1 MVIAMKQRVLAC
13 CVLMLLAFGVR
24 AELVIEVTQGVDA
37 PTPIAVVPFGWSGA
51 TPLPEDIGEIVST
64 DLHRSGFFSAMKRS
78 DMLGFPQ
85 QQAQVFFRDWRVSG
99 QNYLLIGRVTSTGG
113 EQLQV
118 TYELYDVLK
127 EARVFGEQISG
138 STRNMRDMAHYIAD
152 AVFEKLTGLRGAF
165 STRIAYVTAQNQ
177 GGGQHR
183 YSLQLADA
191 DGARARTILES
202 REPIMSPSW
211 SKDGSKLAYVSFES
225 SRPGIYVQHLASGK
239 REKIQSFAGLN
250 GAPAWAP
257 DGQRLALTLSKD
269 GNPEIYTLDLA
280 RRQLTRVTHH
290 YGIDTE
296 PTWSPD
302 GQSIL
307 FTSDRGGQP
316 QIYRVYLSDRRI
328 ERVTFEGNYNS
339 SGKLTQDGRF
349 LAMVHRSAG
358 AGAAFNIAVQDLK
371 TGRLDILTQ
380 TSLDE
385 SPTIAPNGSIVL
397 YATQQGNT
405 GVLAAVSLDGRVRFR
420 MPSSSGDVREPAWS
434 PYLQ

>member
-1 MVIAMKQRVLAC
+1 MKDKLLAC
-13 CVLMLLAFGVR
+13 CLLLMLALPFAAR
-24 AELVIEVTQGVDA
+24 AELVVEVTQGVDA
-37 PTPIAVVPFGWSGA
+37 PTPLAVVPFGSSGTA
-51 TPLPEDIGEIVST
+51 ALPEDIAAIVST
-64 DLHRSGFFSAMKRS
+64 DLERSGFFATMKRA
-78 DMLGFPQ
+78 DMLSFPSQ
-85 QQAQVFFRDWRVSG
+85 QNQVYFRDWRVSG
-99 QNYLLIGRVTSTGG
+99 QNYLLIGRISSTGG
-113 EQLQV
+113 QQLDV
-118 TYELYDVLK
+118 VYELYDVLK
-127 EARVFGEQISG
+127 EQRVFGEQISG
-138 STRNMRDMAHYIAD
+138 TTGNMRDIAHYIAD
-152 AVFEKLTGLRGAF
+152 QVFEKLTGVRGAF
-165 STRIAYVTAQNQ
+165 STRIAYVTAQSRGN
-177 GGGQHR
+177 GQHL
-183 YSLQLADA
+183 YQLQLADS

-202 REPIMSPSW
+202 REPILSPAW
-211 SKDGSKLAYVSFES
+211 SRDGSKLAYVSFES
-225 SRPGIYVQHLASGK
+225 SRPGIYVQHLASGQ
-239 REKIQSFAGLN
+239 REKVQSFPGLN

-269 GNPEIYTLDLA
+269 GNPEVYVLDLA
-280 RRQLTRVTHH
+280 QRQLTRITHH

-296 PTWSPD
+296 PTWAPD
-302 GQSIL
+302 GRSIL

-316 QIYRVYLSDRRI
+316 QIYRVYLADRRI

-397 YATQQGNT
+397 YATQEGNR
-405 GVLAAVSLDGRVRFR
+405 GVLAASSLDGRVRFR
-420 MPSSSGDVREPAWS
+420 MPASSGDVREPAWS

>member
-1 MVIAMKQRVLAC
+1 MKDK
-13 CVLMLLAFGVR
+13 LLALCMLALLALPFGAR
-24 AELVIEVTQGVDA
+24 AELVVEVTQGVET
-37 PTPIAVVPFGWSGA
+37 PTPVAVVPFGWSGTSA
-51 TPLPEDIGEIVST
+51 LPEDIAEIVAT
-64 DLHRSGFFSAMKRS
+64 DLQRSGFFSTMKRS
-78 DMLGFPQ
+78 DMLSFPQ
-85 QQAQVFFRDWRVSG
+85 RQDQVFYRDWRVSG
-99 QNYLLIGRVTSTGG
+99 QNYLLIGRINSTGG
-113 EQLQV
+113 EQLEV
-118 TYELYDVLK
+118 VYELYDVLK
-127 EARVFGEQISG
+127 EQRVFGEQVSG
-138 STRNMRDMAHYIAD
+138 STRNMRDIAHYIAD
-152 AVFEKLTGLRGAF
+152 AVFQKLTGLRGAF
-165 STRIAYVTAQNQ
+165 STRIAYVTAQQ
-177 GGGQHR
+177 RAGGQHS
-183 YSLQLADA
+183 YQLQLADS

-202 REPIMSPSW
+202 NEPILSPAW
-211 SKDGSKLAYVSFES
+211 SRDGSKLAYVSFES
-225 SRPGIYVQHLASGK
+225 SRPGIYVQHLATGQ
-239 REKIQSFAGLN
+239 REKVQSFPGLN

-269 GNPEIYTLDLA
+269 GNPEIYVLDLV
-280 RRQLTRVTHH
+280 RRQLSRVTHH

-296 PTWSPD
+296 PTWAPD

-349 LAMVHRSAG
+349 LTMVHRSTG

-397 YATQQGNT
+397 YATQEGNR

-420 MPSSSGDVREPAWS
+420 MPAASGDVREPAWS